1 MSKDVPDELSK
12 HRLQKSSNTEGAEP
26 PLCSFCGKGKN
37 QVELMIEG
45 PRAHICNE
53 CVKLCKDIIT

>member
-1 MSKDVPDELSK
+1 MSDDVLDNLRK
-12 HRLQKSSNTEGAEP
+12 RRQKKESHTESAEP

-45 PRAHICNE
+45 PKAHICNE
-53 CVKLCKDIIT
+53 CVTLCKEIIT

>member
-1 MSKDVPDELSK
+1 MSNDVPTNLHP
-12 HRLQKSSNTEGAEP
+12 HRPQKGSTEGAEP

-45 PRAHICNE
+45 PKAHICNE
-53 CVKLCKDIIT
+53 CVTLCKEIIT